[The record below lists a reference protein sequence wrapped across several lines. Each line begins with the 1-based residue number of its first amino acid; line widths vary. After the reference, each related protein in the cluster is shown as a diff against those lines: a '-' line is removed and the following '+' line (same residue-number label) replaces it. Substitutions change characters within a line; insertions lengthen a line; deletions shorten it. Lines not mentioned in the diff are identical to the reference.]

1 MAIDPACGV
10 SVDPDLTS
18 LSVDHDGE
26 TYYFCSERCREHFL
40 GDPERI
46 LEHPHPNL
54 ISAGGMLTQRVPFE
68 SSAGEFDLEVATP
81 GTLSVGDRSTFTK
94 TLTED
99 DVRKFADASGD
110 TNALHLNEAF
120 ARKTRFGRRIVHGT
134 LVAGT
139 ISAALA
145 ALPGLTIYLSE
156 TLEFSRPV
164 DIGDTVT
171 ASCEIVDELENDR
184 FEVSTRVD
192 DGEGKRAVHGTATVL
207 IDPLPDVAAD

>member
-10 SVDPDLTS
+10 TVDPAMAAET
-18 LSVDHDGE
+18 VDHDGQ
-26 TYYFCSERCREHFL
+26 TYYFCSAGCRDHFVS
-40 GDPERI
+40 DPAGTI
-46 LEHPHPNL
+46 QDPHPHL
-54 ISAGGMLTQRVPFE
+54 ITAGGMLTQRVPFDTAQGDFDLQV
-68 SSAGEFDLEVATP
+68 STAGEL
-81 GTLSVGDRSTFTK
+81 GVGDRSTFTK
-94 TLTED
+94 ALTEE

-120 ARKTRFGRRIVHGT
+120 ANKTRFGRRIVHGT

-156 TLEFSRPV
+156 NLEFKRPV

-171 ASCEIVDELENDR
+171 ASCEIVEELEDDR
-184 FEVSTRVD
+184 YRLTTRVE
-192 DGEGKRAVHGTATVL
+192 DGDGKIVIHGTATVL
-207 IDPLPDVAAD
+207 IDPLPEIAVA

>member
-1 MAIDPACGV
+1 MAIDPACGI
-10 SVDPDLTS
+10 SVDPDDTS

-26 TYYFCSERCREHFL
+26 TYYFCSEACRDHFVS
-40 GDPERI
+40 DPEGV
-46 LEHPHPNL
+46 LAHPYPNL

-68 SSAGEFDLEVATP
+68 TAAGEFDLEVASP
-81 GTLSVGDRSTFTK
+81 GDLSAGDRSTFTK
-94 TLTED
+94 TLTD
-99 DVRKFADASGD
+99 TDVRKFADASGD

-120 ARKTRFGRRIVHGT
+120 ARQTRFGRRIVHGT

-156 TLEFSRPV
+156 NLEFKRPV

-171 ASCEIVDELENDR
+171 ARCEIVEELEDDR
-184 FEVSTRVD
+184 YRLTTSVEDGDGRISVD
-192 DGEGKRAVHGTATVL
+192 GTATVL
-207 IDPLPDVAAD
+207 IDPLPELEID